1 MGKQRP
7 STIKS
12 QCTKVT
18 ASDRTL
24 LSLSR
29 ILFHSNYSKVSTAN
43 LMQIMSEAVIS
54 STEENS
60 SSCIYRFPLT
70 ICTPAYA
77 QTISLCDHYY
87 KSRKFLK
94 TKQQELFQTYTQKTR
109 NNAITQGQRVSNE
122 GGGDTCASDADSHLS
137 ALLSPCVGSS
147 LHRIGKTG

>member
-60 SSCIYRFPLT
+60 SSCVYRFPLT

-94 TKQQELFQTYTQKTR
+94 KKKKKK
-109 NNAITQGQRVSNE
+109 
-122 GGGDTCASDADSHLS
+122 
-137 ALLSPCVGSS
+137 
-147 LHRIGKTG
+147 KTGTVPNIHSENPKQCKYTRPEGVK